1 MNAPSGRSPRGRR
14 DNGLDATEYAAAA
27 DVDPRVGEHLLD
39 VLGLAGIAAY
49 LQPSADLHP
58 VTRTTTLPAR
68 PTDRLFV
75 DRQHLAEARD
85 VIGRLD
91 LGTGSEPGTGTSPAT
106 GSAGAAAPADGSPA
120 DSSPADGSP
129 AASLR
134 RRREDV
140 DVDAAWR
147 EILVSWAAPA
157 VDPPAPAPRTRSAP
171 AGPAD
176 DTAPDR
182 RGEDRAGTDPAG
194 PEGPGTGETGTDR
207 LGTGET
213 GVDDPP
219 EPPRPERRRTPR
231 DAGPRPI
238 TGLDVPFDPDER
250 VEDPD
255 DEGFVPP
262 APPPVPPASRYTV
275 LAVALVVAGLAL
287 FLRPSLLPIGEST
300 SLVLG
305 VAGILGGFAILV
317 WRLRDGLTD
326 DDDGDDGAIV

>member
-1 MNAPSGRSPRGRR
+1 MTTPSGRSPRGRR
-14 DNGLDATEYAAAA
+14 DNGLDAPEYAAAA

-58 VTRTTTLPAR
+58 VTRTTTLPNR

-75 DRQHLAEARD
+75 DRQHLAEARE

-91 LGTGSEPGTGTSPAT
+91 LGTGSDAGTGAEAGAEPASAAT
-106 GSAGAAAPADGSPA
+106 PAEGPGSGSASR
-120 DSSPADGSP
+120 
-129 AASLR
+129 R

-140 DVDAAWR
+140 DIDAAWR
-147 EILVSWAAPA
+147 EILESWDAPA
-157 VDPPAPAPRTRSAP
+157 VEPPAPGSRTGPPP
-171 AGPAD
+171 AGAGPDEPA
-176 DTAPDR
+176 
-182 RGEDRAGTDPAG
+182 DRAGSDRAETDRA
-194 PEGPGTGETGTDR
+194 ETDRAETDQPGTQRVAPDEAARDQDEADER
-207 LGTGET
+207 R
-213 GVDDPP
+213 
-219 EPPRPERRRTPR
+219 EPPREERRRAPR
-231 DAGPRPI
+231 DVAPQPI
-238 TGLDVPFDPDER
+238 TGLDVPFNPNER

-275 LAVALVVAGLAL
+275 LAVALLLGGLAL

-305 VAGILGGFAILV
+305 VAGILGGFATLV